1 MSWKANLLLLF
12 IYVVHGLGRLHAD
25 LALLARAGEAG
36 GPQGTPGAQQPQ
48 PHSPTGNAQQAEQ
61 QHAPVHMALIILH
74 ANTVSALNHDLSPQS

>member
-1 MSWKANLLLLF
+1 M
-12 IYVVHGLGRLHAD
+12 HAD

-61 QHAPVHMALIILH
+61 QHAPVHMPLIILH
-74 ANTVSALNHDLSPQS
+74 ANRTELLHDSSKFFGALLSYALNN